1 MPKISLAETL
11 KEGDSL
17 VAALD
22 EGGTLDEP
30 YLRQLREELV
40 AFLAAIRELAAE
52 QAHLEARRRAIT
64 QQMRITRG
72 KGQDLVIKVR
82 AAIRGRLGH
91 RNALLTRY
99 NIRPTRRT
107 KVQEEVGIAAF
118 PRPDLL
124 PAAGLAPAPEP
135 ETGENDGSS
144 AAKN

>member
-22 EGGTLDEP
+22 EGGALDVP
-30 YLRQLREELV
+30 YLRELRDDLV
-40 AFLAAIRELAAE
+40 AVLAAIRELAAE
-52 QAHLEARRRAIT
+52 QAHLEARRQAIT

-82 AAIRGRLGH
+82 AAIRSRLGH

-107 KVQEEVGIAAF
+107 KVQEEVGIASF

-124 PAAGLAPAPEP
+124 PAAGLAPDAGP
-135 ETGENDGSS
+135 ETAESDGSS
-144 AAKN
+144 AAKS